1 MAPEGVLPERV
12 SDALSPLPP
21 GYADLLRS
29 VVHLLSARTEVR
41 AIWVSGSVGREAADA
56 GSDLDL
62 VVTVADEALEL
73 LSDPAVWAPLDPLL
87 CLSLPFLPGAAVIT
101 TRAGLRLDV
110 VLERVA
116 DLPSTPYRTRL
127 VVLDRDGLELPPLER
142 ASGPDPAAMTDLV
155 VEFLRQSAI
164 FPAAVLAREDWL
176 LGQESVASYRT
187 ILYRIFVEANQPRPA
202 MGVKQWSSRL
212 TPEQRDVLTALTLP
226 SAHRGS
232 VVADIEE
239 ARRALRTHGRAAVE
253 RAGGTWPV
261 DLDRA
266 MATLWRDAGLSD

>member
-1 MAPEGVLPERV
+1 VSPEVALPERV
-12 SDALSPLPP
+12 RAALSPLPT
-21 GYADLLRS
+21 GYADLLDS
-29 VVHLLSARTEVR
+29 VVDLLSARTEVR

-62 VVTVADEALEL
+62 VVTVADDALEV
-73 LSDPAVWAPLDPLL
+73 LSDRAVWAPLLPLL
-87 CLSLPFLPGAAVIT
+87 CLALPFLPGAAVIT

-110 VLERVA
+110 VLERVT

-127 VVLDRDGLELPPLER
+127 VVLDRDGLELPPPEP
-142 ASGPDPAAMTDLV
+142 APGPDPAAMTDLV

-187 ILYRIFVEANQPRPA
+187 ILYRIFLEANQPQPP

-212 TPEQRDVLTALTLP
+212 TPEQREVLTGLTLP
-226 SAHRGS
+226 SAHRES
-232 VVADIEE
+232 VVADIVR

-253 RAGGTWPV
+253 EAGGTWPV
-261 DLDRA
+261 DLDEA
-266 MATLWRDAGLSD
+266 MARLWRDAGLSD

>member
-1 MAPEGVLPERV
+1 MAPEVVLPERV
-12 SDALSPLPP
+12 RDALSPLPT

-29 VVHLLSARTEVR
+29 VVDLLAARAEVR
-41 AIWVSGSVGREAADA
+41 AVWVSGSVGREAADA

-62 VVTVADEALEL
+62 VVTVADDALEM
-73 LSDPAVWAPLDPLL
+73 LSDPAVWEPLDPLL

-127 VVLDRDGLELPPLER
+127 VVLDRDGLELPPPEP
-142 ASGPDPAAMTDLV
+142 APGPDPAAMTDLV

-187 ILYRIFVEANQPRPA
+187 ILYRIFLEANQPQPP

-212 TPEQRDVLTALTLP
+212 TPEQRDVLMALTLP
-226 SAHRGS
+226 SAHRES
-232 VVADIEE
+232 VVADIQQ

-253 RAGGTWPV
+253 TAGGTWPV
-261 DLDRA
+261 DLDEA